1 MAGHTYSPEEI
12 TAQGEAIYREQIRSL
27 VETTERGK
35 FVIIDI
41 ETGDYEI
48 DTKDATATLKLLER
62 RPDAVTYAVRIGY
75 RAAYRIGGRR
85 LWDDGGVLIEDRQR
99 SGRSSP

>member
-12 TAQGEAIYREQIRSL
+12 TAQGEAIYREQIRSV

>member
-62 RPDAVTYAVRIGY
+62 RPDAVTYAVRVGY

-85 LWDDGGVLIEDRQR
+85 LTPK
-99 SGRSSP
+99 S

>member
-1 MAGHTYSPEEI
+1 MVRHTYSPEEI
-12 TAQGEAIYREQIRSL
+12 TARGEAIYREQIRSL
-27 VETTERGK
+27 VEATERGK
-35 FVIIDI
+35 FAIIDI

-48 DTKDATATLKLLER
+48 DTRDATATLKLLER

-85 LWDDGGVLIEDRQR
+85 VTP
-99 SGRSSP
+99 SP